1 MQAHIIPRQEAIAF
15 LAKPKADW
23 VDRLWDGTGFNPRK
37 YKTPRN
43 TRGPG
48 GAVDLL
54 NLGGYSPA
62 GKLVCVTRIGMAPYQ
77 NKPAIAAV
85 GADLAPY
92 TAYLMRLAGIGLEH
106 GDLVEFLTSTI
117 QRLRSDLVERGRD
130 FRYLLSLDDPTER
143 LIESDSV
150 LRCSHAVTG
159 QVYIEAGA
167 MHAGMTRSKNQ
178 PTRYITDDGQIRS
191 IYQNGVNIAAQ
202 VDASGQSVI
211 REGVKHR
218 FVWVLAEQSS
228 LEYAAWRRALP
239 TWVSEP
245 EWGLN
250 GLGWTQP
257 RLLVR
262 RTHQGISAHGQVNDL
277 VQLAIASFGHLLR
290 FGEELSGEV
299 FAERI
304 AQVYDASNPRTASV
318 LGALA
323 SLNA

>member
-1 MQAHIIPRQEAIAF
+1 MHAHIIPRQEAIAF

-62 GKLVCVTRIGMAPYQ
+62 GKLVCVARIGMAPYQ

-106 GDLVEFLTSTI
+106 SDLVEFLTNAI

-130 FRYLLSLDDPTER
+130 FRYLLSLDDPQER
-143 LIESDSV
+143 LIEGDGV
-150 LRCSHAVTG
+150 LRCSRAVTG
-159 QVYIEAGA
+159 QVYIETGA

-202 VDASGQSVI
+202 VDASGRPVI
-211 REGVKHR
+211 QEGVKHR
-218 FVWVLAEQSS
+218 FVWVLGEKSS
-228 LEYAAWRRALP
+228 IEYATWRRVLP
-239 TWVSEP
+239 AWVREP
-245 EWGLN
+245 EWGRS

-257 RLLVR
+257 RLLVK
-262 RTHQGISAHGQVNDL
+262 RTHLGVAAHGQVNDL

-290 FGEELSGEV
+290 FGEELSGEA

-304 AQVYDASNPRTASV
+304 AQAYDESNPRTQAV
-318 LGALA
+318 LAGLR
-323 SLNA
+323 

>member
-1 MQAHIIPRQEAIAF
+1 MDAQIISRQDAIAF

-23 VDRLWDGTGFNPRK
+23 IDKLWDGTGFNPQK

-48 GAVDLL
+48 GAVDLI
-54 NLGGYSPA
+54 NLGGYSPT
-62 GKLVCVTRIGMAPYQ
+62 GKLVCVARIGMAPYQ

-106 GDLVEFLTSTI
+106 ADLVEFLTSAI
-117 QRLRSDLVERGRD
+117 QRLRSDLADRGRD

-143 LIESDSV
+143 LIEGDSV

-159 QVYIEAGA
+159 KTYIEAGA
-167 MHAGMTRSKNQ
+167 MHAGVTRSKTQ
-178 PTRYITDDGQIRS
+178 PTRYITGDGQIRS

-202 VDASGQSVI
+202 VDASGQPVI
-211 REGVKHR
+211 REGQKHR
-218 FVWVLAEQSS
+218 FVWVLAPKGSP
-228 LEYAAWRRALP
+228 EYAAWRMALP
-239 TWVSEP
+239 AWIREP
-245 EWGLN
+245 QWGKN

-257 RLLVR
+257 RLVVK
-262 RTHQGISAHGQVNDL
+262 RTHQAVSAHGQVNDL
-277 VQLAIASFGHLLR
+277 VQSAIASFGHLLR
-290 FGEELSGEV
+290 FGEELSGEA

-304 AQVYDASNPRTASV
+304 AQVYDATNPRTAAV
-318 LGALA
+318 LEALT
-323 SLNA
+323 